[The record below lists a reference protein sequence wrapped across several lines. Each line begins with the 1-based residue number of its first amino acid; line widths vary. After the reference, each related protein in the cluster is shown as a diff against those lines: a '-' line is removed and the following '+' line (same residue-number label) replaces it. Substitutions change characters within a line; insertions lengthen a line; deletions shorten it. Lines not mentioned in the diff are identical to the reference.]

1 MTDKWSKQTKAL
13 WAAINENCR
22 FSEFGGLASVRSTL
36 AMCRLSPST
45 WGTYASSMT
54 KFVQYLTRYSTP
66 ISEVT
71 ERTLEAFVC
80 WIATQPTLL
89 RGSTVASTI
98 SGIRSCL
105 AEFGNV
111 LDPSAGT
118 AAALQGYKR
127 LAKSVHTPLVQYE
140 AWNPEWTLSALQAV
154 RHLLYNYIAG
164 QPMLPVDYNLL
175 VATMHVTCAQLTF
188 ARGATTSALTL
199 ADVAVSWNE
208 TTRRFTITFGLLKQK
223 RAPHRLPLQTHVEEA
238 ASEGPMTE
246 PRHCLC
252 QFFEAQKQQGGTPTT
267 LAFTYANGKTMTLDA
282 SVKIL
287 VDKFDIHHWQGARLT
302 GHTVRVG
309 AATAAVGIGVPL
321 TTVAHMMVHKDLK
334 STRGYIRHGTPT
346 THAATVF
353 YGHLCPSFPGQQHSA
368 RH

>member
-22 FSEFGGLASVRSTL
+22 FSEFGDLASVRSTL

-45 WGTYASSMT
+45 WETYASSMT

-66 ISEVT
+66 ISGVT

-238 ASEGPMTE
+238 TSEGPMTE

-252 QFFEAQKQQGGTPTT
+252 QFF
-267 LAFTYANGKTMTLDA
+267 L
-282 SVKIL
+282 
-287 VDKFDIHHWQGARLT
+287 
-302 GHTVRVG
+302 
-309 AATAAVGIGVPL
+309 
-321 TTVAHMMVHKDLK
+321 
-334 STRGYIRHGTPT
+334 
-346 THAATVF
+346 
-353 YGHLCPSFPGQQHSA
+353 SF
-368 RH
+368 